1 MRNKV
6 LGTILGV
13 ATCVIL
19 GSGYF
24 LHMDQEVA
32 VQPVVERYAKK
43 LVADVDVEEDIFN
56 DYEEDVD
63 SEELED
69 IEEFDEEDIFLEE
82 IPVTTQKETTQKA
95 KKASKKT
102 TSKAVSTKSVVSKE
116 NKKEML
122 RENLVNYALKFV
134 GNRYV
139 YGGTSLTNG
148 TDCSGFTMSVYRK
161 FNYSLNRVSR
171 DQVYNGK
178 TISRSELKKG
188 DLVFYSNG
196 YRISHVALYIG
207 NGKIVHASTPSTGII
222 VSNMD
227 YQTPC
232 RYVSVIQ

>member
-43 LVADVDVEEDIFN
+43 IVADVDMEENVDDEI
-56 DYEEDVD
+56 DEIDDEDMD
-63 SEELED
+63 SEDL
-69 IEEFDEEDIFLEE
+69 EEFDDEDIFLEE
-82 IPVTTQKETTQKA
+82 KPVVTQKDTVQKE
-95 KKASKKT
+95 KKVQKKT
-102 TSKAVSTKSVVSKE
+102 SKTVTTKSVVSKE
-116 NKKEML
+116 NKKEIL
-122 RENLVNYALKFV
+122 RENIVNYALKFV

-148 TDCSGFTMSVYRK
+148 TDCSGFTMSVYKK
-161 FNYSLNRVSR
+161 FGYSLNRVSR

-207 NGKIVHASTPSTGII
+207 NGKIVHASTPSTGIL

>member
-6 LGTILGV
+6 LGAILGV

-43 LVADVDVEEDIFN
+43 LVADVDVEENVYDEY
-56 DYEEDVD
+56 DEEDID
-63 SEELED
+63 SEE
-69 IEEFDEEDIFLEE
+69 IEEYDEEDIFLEE
-82 IPVTTQKETTQKA
+82 KPVVTQKDTVQKEKKTQK
-95 KKASKKT
+95 KA
-102 TSKAVSTKSVVSKE
+102 TSKTVTTKSVVSKE
-116 NKKEML
+116 NKKEVL

-148 TDCSGFTMSVYRK
+148 TDCSGFTMSVYKK

-222 VSNMD
+222 VSNMN

>member
-43 LVADVDVEEDIFN
+43 LVADVDVEN
-56 DYEEDVD
+56 V
-63 SEELED
+63 
-69 IEEFDEEDIFLEE
+69 EEFDEEDNEDTEEFDEE
-82 IPVTTQKETTQKA
+82 IVFIEEKVEVKKKEDTATK
-95 KKASKKT
+95 
-102 TSKAVSTKSVVSKE
+102 VSVKSV
-116 NKKEML
+116 KKEDKKEDK
-122 RENLVNYALKFV
+122 RDEIVNYALKFV

-148 TDCSGFTMSVYRK
+148 TDCSGFTMSVYKK
-161 FNYSLNRVSR
+161 FNYSLSRTSR
-171 DQVYNGK
+171 DQAYNGK
-178 TISRSELKKG
+178 TIRRSELKKG

-196 YRISHVALYIG
+196 YRINHVAMYIG
-207 NGKIVHASTPSTGII
+207 NGKIVHASNPRTGIK

-227 YQTPC
+227 YRTPC
-232 RYVSVIQ
+232 RYVSIL